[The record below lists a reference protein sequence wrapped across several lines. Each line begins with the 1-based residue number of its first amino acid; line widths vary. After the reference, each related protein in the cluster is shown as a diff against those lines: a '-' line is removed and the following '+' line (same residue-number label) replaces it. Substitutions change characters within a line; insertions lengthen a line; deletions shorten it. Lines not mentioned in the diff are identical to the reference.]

1 MARGTKKQK
10 KVVIPEGYAPS
21 ESEDFMNPVM
31 TKYFRNKLLEWKS
44 DIVSQTKDTVEKLQ
58 GENVSHPD
66 PADTAVATA
75 DYQLELRTRDRLR
88 KLGKKIDKALAR
100 IENGTYGYCEE
111 TGDPIRV
118 GRLDARPIAT
128 LSIEAS
134 SHKQCISGCELL
146 LLPQKGRADFR
157 RISHFKCKMAK
168 FNYSNHTSKAGE
180 LDDSEFTAYR
190 TKGYPTL

>member
-1 MARGTKKQK
+1 MARSTKKQK

-128 LSIEAS
+128 LSIEAQEM
-134 SHKQCISGCELL
+134 HERGERT
-146 LLPQKGRADFR
+146 RA
-157 RISHFKCKMAK
+157 
-168 FNYSNHTSKAGE
+168 G
-180 LDDSEFTAYR
+180 
-190 TKGYPTL
+190 

>member
-1 MARGTKKQK
+1 MAKRTKKPK
-10 KVVIPEGYAPS
+10 KVVVPEGYKPTDK
-21 ESEDFMNPVM
+21 EDFMSPVM
-31 TKYFRNKLLEWKS
+31 KEYFKLKLLEWRA
-44 DIVSQTKDTVEKLQ
+44 DIDRQTKETVEKLQ

-100 IENGTYGYCEE
+100 IEDGTYGYCDE

-128 LSIEAS
+128 MSIEAQEM
-134 SHKQCISGCELL
+134 HERGERT
-146 LLPQKGRADFR
+146 RA
-157 RISHFKCKMAK
+157 
-168 FNYSNHTSKAGE
+168 
-180 LDDSEFTAYR
+180 
-190 TKGYPTL
+190 